1 MGILGGCLEMLKNKT
16 VLIVLGVIILYY
28 AYKCGLVSKF
38 IGGRSKEEASGKK
51 KNKKSKKSRDDDDDD
66 DDDDSEKIEKA
77 NKADLVARKTDD
89 IHRKQID
96 PPKSKAKN

>member
-1 MGILGGCLEMLKNKT
+1 MGILGGCLEMLKYKS

-28 AYKCGLVSKF
+28 AFKCGLISKF
-38 IGGRSKEEASGKK
+38 MSGRSKEDASGKK
-51 KNKKSKKSRDDDDDD
+51 KNKKSKKSDDDDDD
-66 DDDDSEKIEKA
+66 DEDSEKIEKA

-96 PPKSKAKN
+96 PPKTKAKS